1 MTNWLGE
8 GDTFIVDR
16 GFRDSSHVLA
26 DLGIQM
32 EMACFS
38 GFKQHSTEDSSRTRL
53 VTKVRD
59 KLIFTKK

>member
-1 MTNWLGE
+1 MTNWLRE

-16 GFRDSSHVLA
+16 GFRDSSNVLA
-26 DLGIQM
+26 DLGIKM

-38 GFKQHSTEDSSRTRL
+38 GFKQHSTEESSITRL

-59 KLIFTKK
+59 KLIFTK